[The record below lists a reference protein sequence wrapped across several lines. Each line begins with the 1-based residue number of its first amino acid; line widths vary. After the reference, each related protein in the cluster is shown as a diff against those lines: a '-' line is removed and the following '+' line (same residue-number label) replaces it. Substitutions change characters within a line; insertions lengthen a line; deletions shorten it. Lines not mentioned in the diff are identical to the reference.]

1 MLVLVR
7 RGGVDLLVTNLTHE
21 AMTNQDGLLSVQT
34 HNPGDDFV
42 EYHYTNAGED
52 IHSKVIAAVKNLVES
67 GTLGGSYLK
76 KVGLSRSEWAAHH
89 AKPNGTDV
97 VFDEDKVRYAEF
109 TIVETNDIGYELL
122 DPEDTASPQR
132 IRDLQECL
140 RGGIIRS
147 LTIKYGICFAAY
159 ADGRHRSHALMDYS
173 VAHKL
178 GGRVPIHPPRQQ
190 TRGQYRTVLRGL
202 DEYCHL
208 ESDSTHLAELR
219 LLCGPELPRE
229 FHGPLP
235 ESEFGRNLVFYQ
247 YRTLAEDH
255 QVFYA
260 QFVNVATGKF
270 GYELLNPECHKTP
283 QMLDELKQHLRQ
295 GKISRLAVK
304 TGVCYVVYNESEW
317 KCHIPMDYSAAGAIG
332 KLVGNKYHPE
342 RPDFEDEEGHYPQYA
357 VDAYFNRL
365 DTLENG
371 YSSCSYVELKCGPR
385 MPRDSCGTDCYDAGY
400 GPHEGFSGSSD

>member
-1 MLVLVR
+1 MTRDEMVSVLRTVGFKPHSTASKKWRQGYFRCSGERTMLVLVR

-208 ESDSTHLAELR
+208 ESDRAA
-219 LLCGPELPRE
+219 PRVSRATSRIRIW
-229 FHGPLP
+229 
-235 ESEFGRNLVFYQ
+235 SEFGVLSVQNTSRRPSGVL
-247 YRTLAEDH
+247 RTVRKRGDRKVRLRIT
-255 QVFYA
+255 QSRVP
-260 QFVNVATGKF
+260 QNSTNVG
-270 GYELLNPECHKTP
+270 
-283 QMLDELKQHLRQ
+283 
-295 GKISRLAVK
+295 
-304 TGVCYVVYNESEW
+304 
-317 KCHIPMDYSAAGAIG
+317 
-332 KLVGNKYHPE
+332 
-342 RPDFEDEEGHYPQYA
+342 
-357 VDAYFNRL
+357 
-365 DTLENG
+365 
-371 YSSCSYVELKCGPR
+371 
-385 MPRDSCGTDCYDAGY
+385 
-400 GPHEGFSGSSD
+400 